1 MSHPAY
7 TYPAF
12 SHMECEVLD
21 CCHPNLSLPFLSGRG
36 GAAGVRDVCVG
47 RVGPRAIYA
56 LCHVRLACCFLT
68 SLVTAASSYLL
79 KNTTHYSPPVEDFA
93 LNAMRNAGP
102 GAQAMSLTPPIA
114 RGPGEGNT
122 LARPPSPPSL
132 HAAAHRT
139 PLTPDLEDQQ
149 EKGVHERRHP
159 NPCPCYSASQSYVA
173 HSRSARDQE
182 GNILLPRQMLPCLLG
197 GGEGLLSLELL
208 FIFRCRACP

>member
-1 MSHPAY
+1 M
-7 TYPAF
+7 
-12 SHMECEVLD
+12 
-21 CCHPNLSLPFLSGRG
+21 
-36 GAAGVRDVCVG
+36 
-47 RVGPRAIYA
+47 
-56 LCHVRLACCFLT
+56 
-68 SLVTAASSYLL
+68 

-132 HAAAHRT
+132 HTAAHRT

-159 NPCPCYSASQSYVA
+159 HPCPCYIA
-173 HSRSARDQE
+173 HSRSRGTRKGLHLRAQTAALPE
-182 GNILLPRQMLPCLLG
+182 GGRRCEDHPLQPCRLVLG
-197 GGEGLLSLELL
+197 GGGSLGNVTSIVSRQTLLSIRSCYPSARDSPLRQAVAE
-208 FIFRCRACP
+208 